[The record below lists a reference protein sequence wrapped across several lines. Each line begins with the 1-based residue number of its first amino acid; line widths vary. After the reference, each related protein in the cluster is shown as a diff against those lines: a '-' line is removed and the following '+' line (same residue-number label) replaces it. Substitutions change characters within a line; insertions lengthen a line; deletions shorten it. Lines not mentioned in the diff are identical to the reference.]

1 MTVSVPSGTNATI
14 GLYAAIPLQDAA
26 NTWRN
31 GGVFLLRRTPLIDA
45 EATLDGWT
53 TTVAKDLK
61 AVVTRGP
68 SLSSTY
74 DETRSEAL
82 EAANNGLDYMCVRGL
97 GDLAIRDDFDDCLM
111 WWPDPT
117 AGITIRARAVYTTRV
132 TFTATGTVTDS
143 SGNTVAPP
151 PPAPITA
158 AQHDAFRF
166 IRMSRT
172 SEYLFDS
179 YRNMFLALE
188 RLLSDIRPRAMHPNG
203 KPAETEKAWF
213 TAALQHADALAP
225 VATLA
230 PAGEPNPI
238 DWVYTNIYG
247 AERSGLMHAKPGL
260 YHLPQDDAGRAGLRA
275 SLRVLSGYVDEL
287 AGVVLNVRRNF
298 SGFSTAGWRL
308 FAEPFFDH
316 MALIVAEEELPRAT
330 WDDETIETVRRKYL
344 NQVRSGT
351 QTIVEEPLLIT
362 GLSVVDGPYLRSLHE
377 IRTIAGVGPLL
388 GAELKVLSELTGP
401 ITVGSSVTRFEVVI
415 GLRNLNMP
423 DLPNFSA

>member
-1 MTVSVPSGTNATI
+1 
-14 GLYAAIPLQDAA
+14 
-26 NTWRN
+26 
-31 GGVFLLRRTPLIDA
+31 
-45 EATLDGWT
+45 
-53 TTVAKDLK
+53 
-61 AVVTRGP
+61 
-68 SLSSTY
+68 
-74 DETRSEAL
+74 
-82 EAANNGLDYMCVRGL
+82 
-97 GDLAIRDDFDDCLM
+97 
-111 WWPDPT
+111 
-117 AGITIRARAVYTTRV
+117 
-132 TFTATGTVTDS
+132 
-143 SGNTVAPP
+143 
-151 PPAPITA
+151 
-158 AQHDAFRF
+158 
-166 IRMSRT
+166 
-172 SEYLFDS
+172 
-179 YRNMFLALE
+179 
-188 RLLSDIRPRAMHPNG
+188 MHPNG

-287 AGVVLNVRRNF
+287 VGVVLNVRRNF

-401 ITVGSSVTRFEVVI
+401 ITLGSSVTRFEVVI